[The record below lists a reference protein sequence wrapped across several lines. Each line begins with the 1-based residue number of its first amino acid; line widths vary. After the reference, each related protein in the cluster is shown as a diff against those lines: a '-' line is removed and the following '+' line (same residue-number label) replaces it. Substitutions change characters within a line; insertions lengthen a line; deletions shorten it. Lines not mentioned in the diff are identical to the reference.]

1 MMVALLAILIIIFL
15 FLFAYRI
22 THSIIHPAV
31 VTSAIWSILLICYNT
46 IDHVLYPLS
55 DKFYLAL
62 LLWVVPFCIM
72 SLIWSRIS
80 SARPSF
86 IGRSS
91 NKKLVNFLLPLTFL
105 SLFIVIFSLY
115 RVGINENSDN
125 VFNGIRAASIEAL
138 KEGTPMLP
146 AYAGI
151 FAQFAI
157 PAVLI
162 FFLIGFVEKRD
173 NRILFVVFSL
183 LLFTFTLIRMNKVAV
198 AQLLL
203 GVIFLLIYY
212 KKLSLKKAGFIFL
225 FFVALMII
233 PQLLRSSAEAGSFD
247 LIRFLSIYM
256 LAPLP
261 AFDSVL
267 TGNTDFIDSFH
278 GEYTFRFIVSLLQN
292 LGLDI
297 TGNRDPFN
305 LDNWVQVPLPLNVYT
320 VMFNFYVDFGMWGIF
335 IFSSLLG
342 SFWGWLYNKIKHGK
356 SHYIII
362 YAALFYT
369 LVFQFFMDYFFT
381 FFINTLLVIIVTC
394 ILYIHIQLH
403 PDSSSNCNR
412 IKNN

>member
-1 MMVALLAILIIIFL
+1 MPEYLHNLLF
-15 FLFAYRI
+15 
-22 THSIIHPAV
+22 
-31 VTSAIWSILLICYNT
+31 
-46 IDHVLYPLS
+46 
-55 DKFYLAL
+55 
-62 LLWVVPFCIM
+62 
-72 SLIWSRIS
+72 
-80 SARPSF
+80 
-86 IGRSS
+86 
-91 NKKLVNFLLPLTFL
+91 
-105 SLFIVIFSLY
+105 
-115 RVGINENSDN
+115 
-125 VFNGIRAASIEAL
+125 
-138 KEGTPMLP
+138 
-146 AYAGI
+146 
-151 FAQFAI
+151 